1 MMDRKRR
8 EFRFVQNN
16 RRTLRLSKT
25 VSLRAD
31 ATRNRQTLI
40 EIARGLFAQG
50 DVPVTMEEI
59 AKQAKVG
66 VGTLY
71 RHFPAREEL
80 VEAVYR
86 TELDAL
92 LEDVERPLKRR
103 SALAALRLWMDR
115 YAQFVAGKHAMYDT
129 LRLALTKPSTR
140 SETRAR
146 IGAALGR
153 FLDAGA
159 ADGTIRTDIQPD
171 DLAVNLAAIVLGV
184 RLSTDKKQLGRLLDL
199 LIDGLRPH

>member
-1 MMDRKRR
+1 M
-8 EFRFVQNN
+8 
-16 RRTLRLSKT
+16 SKA

-31 ATRNRQTLI
+31 ATRNREKLI
-40 EIARGLFAQG
+40 EIGRVHFARGDG
-50 DVPVTMEEI
+50 SVTMEEI

-71 RHFPAREEL
+71 RHFPAREAL

-92 LEDVERPLKRR
+92 LGDVERLLKRR
-103 SALAALRLWMDR
+103 SALDALRLWMDR
-115 YAQFVAGKHAMYDT
+115 YAKFVATKHAMYDT
-129 LRLALTKPSTR
+129 LRHALTQSNTR

-146 IGAALGR
+146 IGEALGR
-153 FLDAGA
+153 FLVVGA

-171 DLAVNLAAIVLGV
+171 DLTVNLAAVVLGV
-184 RLSTDKKQLGRLLDL
+184 RLSTDQKQLGRLLDL
-199 LIDGLRPH
+199 LIDGLHPR